1 MNKLQVLGRPG
12 LGPSLCGLRRAVA
25 RRRFKSSASAGFS
38 LLEMIIVVTM
48 IGILAGIA
56 LPNLIQQ
63 PRRANE
69 AVLKNNLRTLREVI
83 DQFHGD
89 KGHYPESLDILVEED
104 YLRDVPIDPILGEPE
119 WGLEYQEEDFDEY
132 EDPYEDDAFD
142 DFDDWDVDPESGG
155 GAGIMDVYSLSEG
168 EGLTGTPYAEW

>member
-12 LGPSLCGLRRAVA
+12 LGPSLCRLRRAVA
-25 RRRFKSSASAGFS
+25 RRRFKASASAGFS

-63 PRRANE
+63 PTRAKE
-69 AVLKNNLRTLREVI
+69 SVLKNNLRTIREVI

-89 KGHYPESLDILVEED
+89 KGHYPESLDALVEEE
-104 YLRDVPIDPILGEPE
+104 YLRTVPIDPILGEAE
-119 WGLEYQEEDFDEY
+119 WELIYQEEDFEDY
-132 EDPYEDDAFD
+132 DDPYEDDSFD
-142 DFDDWDVDPESGG
+142 EFDDWDVDPESSG
-155 GAGIMDVYSLSEG
+155 GAGIMDVHSKADG
-168 EGLTGTPYAEW
+168 DGLNGTPYAEW